1 MALDLPLTG
10 RIGRFHLS
18 TSEQSSTYD
27 GDSLNYATGTGA
39 VLMGGSYRQCDACGK
54 RALSIAIRC
63 PGCGREFPA
72 RQVPKS
78 DSLELGRFLT
88 PKAIAAVLAFVAVLV
103 SARLGRAGQPTV
115 AKAEME
121 SSMARTG
128 PQVESSMASTGPLE
142 TARVAAVLLDTGR
155 VAAPPAESGSEL
167 RVVRS
172 LTDVRQSRSVR
183 APLEAV
189 LTPGDTVLADSL
201 EQGWYRV
208 ALEGEVLGY
217 SYRSTLAALR

>member
-1 MALDLPLTG
+1 MA
-10 RIGRFHLS
+10 
-18 TSEQSSTYD
+18 
-27 GDSLNYATGTGA
+27 
-39 VLMGGSYRQCDACGK
+39 GSYRQCDACGK

-72 RQVPKS
+72 REVPKGGG
-78 DSLELGRFLT
+78 LELGRLLA
-88 PKAIAAVLAFVAVLV
+88 PKRVAAVLAAVAVLV
-103 SARLGRAGQPTV
+103 SASLGRAGQPREE
-115 AKAEME
+115 KAEVE

-128 PQVESSMASTGPLE
+128 PLD
-142 TARVAAVLLDTGR
+142 TARVAEL
-155 VAAPPAESGSEL
+155 PAESSGDL
-167 RVVRS
+167 RVAQGWTNVRK
-172 LTDVRQSRSVR
+172 SRSVK

-217 SYRSTLAALR
+217 AHRSTLAVLR